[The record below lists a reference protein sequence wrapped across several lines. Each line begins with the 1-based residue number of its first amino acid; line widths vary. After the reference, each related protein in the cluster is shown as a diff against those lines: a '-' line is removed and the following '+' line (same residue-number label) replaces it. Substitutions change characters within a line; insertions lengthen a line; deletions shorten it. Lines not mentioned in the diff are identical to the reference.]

1 MERAGKSDWRTVD
14 MPPERETFSLD
25 MKLTEEEFLAL
36 KMGQVPREMEDKW
49 FSFYE
54 EDMLYVHRSWTGFCI
69 YMIRF
74 ERDGRVRDVTVNRN
88 PQQYRETSLEQDKI
102 GAKLRINAL
111 TERSGNAELMRQYVK
126 EEKRS

>member
-1 MERAGKSDWRTVD
+1 